1 MAIPEPKI
9 ISAARNSFGSINL
22 GYLTTT
28 PIKIEHIPSSCRD
41 FAM

>member
-22 GYLTTT
+22 GYLIIN
-28 PIKIEHIPSSCRD
+28 PIRIEKIPISCRD